1 MALRT
6 KPKRSTKR
14 TNTKV
19 SESMVNYEILL
30 PNDEIVLRFEQQ
42 SKDIFKKINQNKK
55 QIQTLENLRDTL
67 LPNLLSGEV
76 RVEI

>member
-19 SESMVNYEILL
+19 SESMVNYEVLL
-30 PNDEIVLRFEQQ
+30 PNDRPKLVNSLDEVIENIKNFSLTL
-42 SKDIFKKINQNKK
+42 IFKSHLYEGKL
-55 QIQTLENLRDTL
+55 TYR
-67 LPNLLSGEV
+67 
-76 RVEI
+76 